1 MCSSTPLD
9 LSGDFPHHLVE
20 AFQSTLEEAMYADL
34 LLNVCDVTDAD
45 INMKKIKVTTN
56 LLQQLGAGDKPL
68 ITVLNKCDL
77 ARQIPLCINDKTVTI
92 SAATGEGLD
101 RLLTSIEKYIPQKY
115 AHVTLKIPYEKS
127 NLLRQSVLV
136 KGLFRDL

>member
-1 MCSSTPLD
+1 
-9 LSGDFPHHLVE
+9 
-20 AFQSTLEEAMYADL
+20 MY
-34 LLNVCDVTDAD
+34 
-45 INMKKIKVTTN
+45 KR
-56 LLQQLGAGDKPL
+56 QGDKPL

-127 NLLRQSVLV
+127 NLLGQIRTHGKVYSETYEEDGTQLDVNLEIAFLSKVREYV
-136 KGLFRDL
+136 IFQN